1 MMASGADMLNLV
13 EVFDVMETDAV
24 TGRAVWTGATGTR
37 RALHRDGITIDPN
50 AAAYCPGEWLNE
62 RGYLE
67 AELARAH
74 PSRWGV

>member
-1 MMASGADMLNLV
+1 MTASGADMLNLV

-24 TGRAVWTGATGTR
+24 TGRAVWTGVTGTR
-37 RALHRDGITIDPN
+37 RALHRGGIMIDPK
-50 AAAYCPGEWLNE
+50 AAAYCPGAWLDE
-62 RGYLE
+62 RGYLD